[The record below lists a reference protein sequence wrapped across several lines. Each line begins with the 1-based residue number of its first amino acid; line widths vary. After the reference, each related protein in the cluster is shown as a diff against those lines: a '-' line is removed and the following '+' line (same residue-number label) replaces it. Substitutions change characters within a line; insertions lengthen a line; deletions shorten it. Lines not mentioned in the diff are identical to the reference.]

1 MLGFEVSLKI
11 CLLGSSIFLEH
22 VGGKMEATPVASLS
36 VWISIR
42 IADGT
47 IGVNFIEMFVQRK
60 CCVKLYLTSRY
71 LTPKVSTY

>member
-22 VGGKMEATPVASLS
+22 VGGKMKATPVASLS
-36 VWISIR
+36 VRISIR

-47 IGVNFIEMFVQRK
+47 IGVNFIEMFVQR
-60 CCVKLYLTSRY
+60 
-71 LTPKVSTY
+71 